1 MIVFGIDP
9 TRHINRFWD
18 INVPDEDL
26 AKNILLKSEIF
37 LLKIVCFFEYG
48 YYS

>member
-9 TRHINRFWD
+9 TRHINRFWG
-18 INVPDEDL
+18 IKVPDEDL

-37 LLKIVCFFEYG
+37 FTQNSMFF
-48 YYS
+48 